1 MLYLLLLVLML
12 ALWVLCCPFSF
23 NALLFALQDNVVV
36 VVVVT
41 IYAFIHI
48 MKDI

>member
-36 VVVVT
+36 VVT

>member
-36 VVVVT
+36 VVVT